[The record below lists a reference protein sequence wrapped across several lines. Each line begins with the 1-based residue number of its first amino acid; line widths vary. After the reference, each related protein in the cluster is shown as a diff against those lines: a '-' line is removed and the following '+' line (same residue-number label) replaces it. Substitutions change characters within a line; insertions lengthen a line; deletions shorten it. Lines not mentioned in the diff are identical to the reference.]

1 MRPPLIEVSGLSYRY
16 PDGTVGLDGVDFSL
30 APGEAVALMGPAGS
44 GKTTFLL
51 QILGLLDGAGEIT
64 ICGDRL
70 EKRTL
75 ALARQKLGLLFQ
87 HPDDQLVMSTVLDD
101 VAFGPLNSGVNPAEA
116 KQLCRSALER
126 VGMESAADRRPQNLS
141 AGEKRLVQLAGLLA
155 MNPAVLLLDEPDTFL
170 DPPSRANLLSILR
183 ELPQAIILV
192 THHADSAR
200 ALADRAAFFDRGRI
214 IAEGSVAE
222 IVARFQW
229 DGQPAEPLRAEACD

>member
-1 MRPPLIEVSGLSYRY
+1 MRAPLIEVSGLRYRY
-16 PDGTVGLDGVDFSL
+16 PDGTLGLDGVDFSL
-30 APGEAVALMGPAGS
+30 APGEAVALLGPTGS

-51 QILGLLDGAGEIT
+51 RLLGLLEGEGEIT
-64 ICGDRL
+64 ICGNRL
-70 EKRTL
+70 EKGTL
-75 ALARQKLGLLFQ
+75 ALARQNVALLFQ

-116 KQLCRSALER
+116 KQLCQSALQR

-155 MNPAVLLLDEPDTFL
+155 MKPAVLLLDEPDTFL
-170 DPPSRANLLSILR
+170 DPPSRTNLLSILR
-183 ELPQAIILV
+183 DLPQAIILV

-222 IVARFQW
+222 IVERFQW
-229 DGQPAEPLRAEACD
+229 DGQPAERLRAQAYD

>member
-1 MRPPLIEVSGLSYRY
+1 MRPPLIEVSGLRYRY
-16 PDGTVGLDGVDFSL
+16 PDGTLGLDGVDFSL
-30 APGEAVALMGPAGS
+30 APVETVALLGPTGS

-51 QILGLLDGAGEIT
+51 RLLGLLEGEGEIT
-64 ICGDRL
+64 ICGNRL
-70 EKRTL
+70 EKGTL
-75 ALARQKLGLLFQ
+75 ALARQNVALLFQ

-101 VAFGPLNSGVNPAEA
+101 VALGPLNSGVNPAEA
-116 KQLCRSALER
+116 KQLCHSALKR

-141 AGEKRLVQLAGLLA
+141 AGEKRLVQLAGLLP

-183 ELPQAIILV
+183 ELPQAKILV

-214 IAEGSVAE
+214 VAQGSVAE
-222 IVARFQW
+222 IVERFQW
-229 DGQPAEPLRAEACD
+229 DGRPAEPLRAEACD

>member
-1 MRPPLIEVSGLSYRY
+1 MRPSLIEVSGLSYRY

-30 APGEAVALMGPAGS
+30 ASGETVALMGPTGS

-64 ICGDRL
+64 ICGNRL
-70 EKRTL
+70 EKGTL
-75 ALARQKLGLLFQ
+75 ALARQNVALLFQ

-170 DPPSRANLLSILR
+170 DPPSRANLLAILR
-183 ELPQAIILV
+183 ELPQAKILV

-200 ALADRAAFFDRGRI
+200 APGGPGGFFDRGRI

-222 IVARFQW
+222 IVERFQW

>member
-1 MRPPLIEVSGLSYRY
+1 MSPPLIEVSGLRCRY

-30 APGEAVALMGPAGS
+30 APGEAVALLGPTGS

-51 QILGLLDGAGEIT
+51 RVLGLLDGEGEVT
-64 ICGDRL
+64 ICGKRL
-70 EKRTL
+70 ERRTL
-75 ALARQKLGLLFQ
+75 ASARQKVGLLFQ

-101 VAFGPLNSGVNPAEA
+101 VAFGPLNSGVNPADA
-116 KQLCRSALER
+116 TQLSRSALER

-170 DPPSRANLLSILR
+170 DPPSRDNLLSILR
-183 ELPQAIILV
+183 ELPQAKILV

-214 IAEGSVAE
+214 VAQGSVAE
-222 IVARFQW
+222 MVERFQW
-229 DGQPAEPLRAEACD
+229 DGRPAEPPRAEAHD